1 VLGVV
6 VHGAAE
12 RNNREHLVHEKSDLY
27 VRLVTVRQ
35 GWQGRFYEDFA
46 VGDVYQH
53 PLGRTISE
61 SDNTWF
67 TLLTMNTNQ
76 AHFNAQVGE
85 ASEFGRRLVASP
97 LTIAI
102 AMGQSVTD
110 TTQNAFANLGMDDL
124 RLTAPVFVGDTIW
137 SESLVLDARTSGSRP
152 EAGIVTIRTRT
163 LNQDAVEV
171 LTFRRTFYV
180 HRRGAE
186 RARSLFPQAATP
198 LSLETEQARP

>member
-1 VLGVV
+1 
-6 VHGAAE
+6 
-12 RNNREHLVHEKSDLY
+12 
-27 VRLVTVRQ
+27 VTVRQ

-110 TTQNAFANLGMDDL
+110 TTQNAFANLGLDDL

-180 HRRGAE
+180 HRRGAA
-186 RARSLFPQAATP
+186 RAASLFPQAATP
-198 LSLETEQARP
+198 LSLEGEQARAGSAP

>member
-1 VLGVV
+1 M
-6 VHGAAE
+6 A
-12 RNNREHLVHEKSDLY
+12 
-27 VRLVTVRQ
+27 VRP
-35 GWQGRFYEDFA
+35 GWQGRFYEDFE

-61 SDNTWF
+61 ADNTWF

-76 AHFNAQVGE
+76 AHFNAQVG
-85 ASEFGRRLVASP
+85 ASSEFGRMLVASP

-110 TTQNAFANLGMDDL
+110 TSQNAFANLGVDEL
-124 RLTAPVFVGDTIW
+124 RLTAPVFVGDTLW
-137 SESLVLDARTSGSRP
+137 SESIVLAMRESGSRP
-152 EAGIVTIRTRT
+152 QAGIVSVKTRT

-171 LTFRRTFYV
+171 LSFKRSFYV

-186 RARSLFPQAATP
+186 AAGSLFPQAATP
-198 LSLETEQARP
+198 LSVEDA